1 MTPVESGYSMNKIA
15 LFAAALTAILVAVPA
30 QAAPLTTQT
39 VVSGLNRAVDLAVP
53 PGDTQR
59 LFVAER
65 RGVIK
70 IIDLTTNTVLPTP
83 FLDIDSLVVNFVATG
98 GDERGLLGFCF
109 HPDYA
114 SNGYFYVNYMDTSAS
129 PGDTIIA
136 RYKVSADPNVADP
149 ASALILKTINQP
161 QGNHN
166 GGCMKFGPDG
176 MLYIGTGDGGGDNDD
191 DAGHTALTGNSQDK
205 SNLLGKI
212 LRLDVDIAAPY
223 IPADN
228 PFVGVPGAMGEI
240 WMFGLRN
247 PFRFS
252 FDPLTGDMYIGD
264 VGQNAREEIDFIP
277 AGTGAGRNLGWR
289 CMEGLITGPYNPSGA
304 ECTSGG
310 ANLTL
315 PVLQYLRNAAGGFS
329 VTGGI
334 VYRGS
339 KLPGEYGN
347 YFYGDYINP
356 NLWSFKMVGGAAT
369 GNAVRI
375 SVNTTVA
382 FCADGNGE
390 MYIVTGSQQSASTTS
405 GIVRKIVPLCNTT
418 GDINADCL
426 RDINDATILVDV
438 LLDVPVADPALV
450 TRSDINGDGFR
461 DGLDIQAWISA
472 L

>member
-1 MTPVESGYSMNKIA
+1 MNHRK
-15 LFAAALTAILVAVPA
+15 LTGVVFSAAVVAA
-30 QAAPLTTQT
+30 CAAPAFSATLTTQT
-39 VVSGLNRAVDLAVP
+39 IVSGLNRAIDLAVP

-70 IIDLTTNTVLPTP
+70 IIDLSTNTVLPTL
-83 FLDIDSLVVNFVATG
+83 FLDIDSLVVNFGVTG

-109 HPDYA
+109 HPNYA
-114 SNGYFYVNYMDTSAS
+114 QNGYFYVHYIDTSAL
-129 PGDTIIA
+129 PGDSVIA
-136 RYKVSADPNVADP
+136 RYQVSANPNVANP
-149 ASALILKTINQP
+149 ASALILKTIDQP
-161 QGNHN
+161 PSQGNHK
-166 GGCMKFGPDG
+166 GGAIKFGPDG
-176 MLYIGTGDGGGDNDD
+176 MLYVALGDGGGDNDD
-191 DAGHTALTGNSQDK
+191 DAGHTAGTGNAQDK

-212 LRLDVDIAAPY
+212 LRLNVDIAAPY

-228 PFVGVPGAMGEI
+228 PFVGVGGAMGEI

-252 FDPLTGDMYIGD
+252 FDSLTGDMYIGD

-289 CMEGLITGPYNPSGA
+289 CMEGLITGPYNPSGP

-315 PVLQYLRNAAGGFS
+315 PVHTYLRNMAGGVS

-334 VYRGS
+334 VYRGTQ
-339 KLPGEYGN
+339 LPGEYGN
-347 YFYGDYINP
+347 YFYADYVNP
-356 NLWSFKMVGGAAT
+356 NLWSFKMVGGTAT

-375 SVNTTVA
+375 AQTTTVS

-390 MYIVTGSQQSASTTS
+390 MYIVTGAQQASGAGGTTA
-405 GIVRKIVPLCNTT
+405 GVVRKIVPACNTL
-418 GDINADCL
+418 GDINADCA
-426 RDINDATILVDV
+426 RDVVDAQILADV
-438 LLDVPVADPALV
+438 LLGLSIGDPALV
-450 TRSDINGDGFR
+450 ARSDINNDGQR
-461 DGLDIQAWISA
+461 DGLDIQAWINA